1 MTPRETVIACC
12 LLVLPVLVL
21 SACVSIDE
29 HNREVEACNERIAD
43 AQAVIEDAHAIIDK
57 TAAKCNE
64 MIEGTRAVIDN
75 GTEQCNPA
83 LEKTIMECNKLLDA
97 CSCDADACRC
107 NASLL
112 AY

>member
-1 MTPRETVIACC
+1 MTPKETVIACC

-43 AQAVIEDAHAIIDK
+43 AQAVIDE

-64 MIEGTRAVIDN
+64 MIEGAQAVIDN

-97 CSCDADACRC
+97 CRCDADACRC